1 MKAVTKV
8 ISLLNS
14 VFLFTLQVLRL
25 LNKRYG
31 ELYTESN
38 FILSATHTHGTP
50 GGHLMDLL
58 FDIPSYGFVKEVFDA
73 LTSGILKV
81 NQYFV
86 QFFMFLPVDK
96 NVWHVL
102 KSLTFFAFSQS

>member
-1 MKAVTKV
+1 M
-8 ISLLNS
+8 
-14 VFLFTLQVLRL
+14 LRL

-31 ELYTESN
+31 DLYTESN

-81 NQYFV
+81 SEKLGARIFRFQFLLKILLQKALKKVNVPKYLLFCVV
-86 QFFMFLPVDK
+86 QVPIPFF
-96 NVWHVL
+96 
-102 KSLTFFAFSQS
+102 FSQL